1 MPQSDFMPQSHFI
14 PHWVTFRATVRL
26 YATVT
31 LHTTLSHTSCNSHTL
46 CYSHTSFHTKSHFM
60 PRSGLCYSHNSYH
73 TESHFVS
80 QSDLCYS
87 HNSYHIES
95 HFASQSNFM
104 AIQSLTVWL
113 LDFFFPILRSSLSHT
128 KNWLHSW
135 KYHSMPAHKHRNSI
149 EAEWSKWCLWPIA
162 FSWKSHQVDR
172 PLHFFHE
179 MPTIYL
185 SWCLSLAYYA
195 RRAVWTLTTKN
206 EGFTRDYLGENK

>member
-14 PHWVTFRATVRL
+14 PQWVTFRATVRL

-149 EAEWSKWCLWPIA
+149 EAEWSKNHIKLTAHYISSTRCLQFICRDVLAWHIMPAELCGHWP
-162 FSWKSHQVDR
+162 
-172 PLHFFHE
+172 
-179 MPTIYL
+179 
-185 SWCLSLAYYA
+185 
-195 RRAVWTLTTKN
+195 TKM
-206 EGFTRDYLGENK
+206 RVSRVII